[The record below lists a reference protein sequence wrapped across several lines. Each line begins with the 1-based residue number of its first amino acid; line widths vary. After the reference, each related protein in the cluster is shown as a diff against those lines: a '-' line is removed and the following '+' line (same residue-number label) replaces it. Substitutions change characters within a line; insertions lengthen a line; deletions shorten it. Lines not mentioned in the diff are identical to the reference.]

1 MKRIVIVIAA
11 ALLASVN
18 AFAQPGIIAGLTSS
32 TTSVKDVEAVKS
44 INTYHAGVTFKA
56 NLGLGFA
63 IQPSLIYQ
71 VKGSNLGDIGKDT
84 KAEDFQLK
92 TGFVEVPVQLQ
103 WGPDLLAFRPYL
115 FAEPFIGYAVS
126 SDDKILGSGES
137 GAFKTWAQNAKTKIE
152 YGIGPSTISR
162 RRTNAS
168 SSSSISSFPPSI
180 SATSASSSPR
190 PPVRTASPRPRSRTS
205 PARCPKV
212 SRISRAS
219 RFPSPSSSDDGK
231 EGGHLLL
238 GQLHH
243 RSDIQRGSA

>member
-115 FAEPFIGYAVS
+115 FVEPYLGYSLGGKETYALANTDVGKKDFS
-126 SDDKILGSGES
+126 SARNKL
-137 GAFKTWAQNAKTKIE
+137 E
-152 YGIGPSTISR
+152 YGVGAGLGVEIASHVQISCQLFRNMGPLYNKEKVQESYR
-162 RRTNAS
+162 S
-168 SSSSISSFPPSI
+168 SY
-180 SATSASSSPR
+180 
-190 PPVRTASPRPRSRTS
+190 
-205 PARCPKV
+205 
-212 SRISRAS
+212 
-219 RFPSPSSSDDGK
+219 D
-231 EGGHLLL
+231 HLKNYQGIKINLAIL
-238 GQLHH
+238 F
-243 RSDIQRGSA
+243 

>member
-56 NLGLGFA
+56 NLGLG
-63 IQPSLIYQ
+63 LIYN
-71 VKGSNLGDIGKDT
+71 VKGYNWQGDKDAAALQE
-84 KAEDFQLK
+84 KAKF
-92 TGFVEVPVQLQ
+92 GYVEVPVQLQ

-152 YGIGPSTISR
+152 YGIGLGAGIELIKHFQLSAQYFSNFGKLFTETTGADGKPSTEIADVAGTVSEGVK
-162 RRTNAS
+162 NFQG
-168 SSSSISSFPPSI
+168 I
-180 SATSASSSPR
+180 
-190 PPVRTASPRPRSRTS
+190 
-205 PARCPKV
+205 KV
-212 SRISRAS
+212 SLAFI
-219 RFPSPSSSDDGK
+219 F
-231 EGGHLLL
+231 
-238 GQLHH
+238 
-243 RSDIQRGSA
+243 

>member
-32 TTSVKDVEAVKS
+32 TTSVKDVEDVKS

-152 YGIGPSTISR
+152 YGIGLGAGVEIIKHFQLSAQYFSNFGKLFTESTG
-162 RRTNAS
+162 ADGK
-168 SSSSISSFPPSI
+168 P
-180 SATSASSSPR
+180 ATEIADVAGTVSEG
-190 PPVRTASPRPRSRTS
+190 VKNFQGI
-205 PARCPKV
+205 KV
-212 SRISRAS
+212 SLAFI
-219 RFPSPSSSDDGK
+219 F
-231 EGGHLLL
+231 
-238 GQLHH
+238 
-243 RSDIQRGSA
+243 